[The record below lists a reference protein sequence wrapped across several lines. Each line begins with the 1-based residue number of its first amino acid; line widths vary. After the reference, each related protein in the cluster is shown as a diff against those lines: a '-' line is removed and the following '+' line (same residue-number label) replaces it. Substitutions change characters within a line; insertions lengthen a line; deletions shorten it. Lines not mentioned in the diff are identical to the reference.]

1 MFDLCQGIASCIT
14 LTQVDLRAVGV
25 CHQDTDA
32 LRTFANV
39 MSCHPALQDINL
51 DGNLVGEFARQLM
64 RCIPLQC
71 EVISVSVAQLV
82 ACFAVMH
89 YAGRCDSALVAQ

>member
-1 MFDLCQGIASCIT
+1 M
-14 LTQVDLRAVGV
+14 

-51 DGNLVGEFARQLM
+51 DGNLVGEFASPTYTVHL
-64 RCIPLQC
+64 PLQC

-82 ACFAVMH
+82 ACFAAMH
-89 YAGRCDSALVAQ
+89 YAAGRGSALVAQ